1 MELLVL
7 GGTSFAG
14 RHVVEQ
20 ALAAGHTVTTFNRG
34 RTNPG
39 LFPDVRTLQG
49 DRESGDYAAL
59 DGAGPFDAVVD
70 MCAYVP
76 RAVREAIAA
85 LGPTSLDGPY
95 ILISSVSA
103 YAEPQAQVDGQGFT
117 EESPLAAMPEGVDPS
132 TEDVTGETYGP
143 LKVLTEEEAK
153 KHHPGGVM
161 IIRPGLIVGP
171 HDPTDRFTYWV
182 RRMAEGGEVLAP
194 EEPAVARTQVI
205 DACDLARWIVAS
217 AAAGRVGTFNAVAG
231 SVLLADVLDA
241 AADSGKTPC
250 SPDTA
255 GGGGAH
261 AKEEAGGGRPG
272 GGESRAASTVVWV
285 PWEFLEKHNVQPWS
299 DLPAWVPA
307 PMAAL
312 LLADGSK
319 AAGAGLETRPIEA
332 VVADLAAWDRDRPQ
346 EPLRAGLTREREAE
360 LLRTFR
366 AEGRPPG
373 P

>member
-20 ALAAGHTVTTFNRG
+20 ALLAGHGVTTFNRG
-34 RTNPG
+34 RTNPE
-39 LFPDVRTLQG
+39 LFPDVRSLHG
-49 DRESGDYAAL
+49 DRASGDYAAL
-59 DGAGPFDAVVD
+59 DGVGPFDAVVD

-76 RAVREAIAA
+76 RSVREAIDA
-85 LGPTSLDGPY
+85 LGPNALDGPY

-103 YAEPQAQVDGQGFT
+103 YAEPQAQVDGDGFT
-117 EESPLAAMPEGVDPS
+117 EESPLAAMPEGVDPD

-143 LKVLTEEEAK
+143 LKVLTEQAAE
-153 KHHPGGVM
+153 KHLDGGVM

-182 RRMAEGGEVLAP
+182 RRMADGGEVLAP
-194 EEPAVARTQVI
+194 EGPDVARTQVI
-205 DACDLARWIVAS
+205 DACDMARWIVVS
-217 AAAGRVGTFNAVAG
+217 AAAGRVGTFNAVAPPVPL
-231 SVLLADVLDA
+231 SAVLEAAPGNADVTWA
-241 AADSGKTPC
+241 
-250 SPDTA
+250 
-255 GGGGAH
+255 
-261 AKEEAGGGRPG
+261 
-272 GGESRAASTVVWV
+272 
-285 PWEFLEKHNVQPWS
+285 PWEFLEAQGVQPWT

-319 AAGAGLETRPIEA
+319 AAAVGLETRPIEA

-346 EPLRAGLTREREAE
+346 EPLRAGMTREREAE
-360 LLRTFR
+360 LLRMLR
-366 AEGRPPG
+366 AEGRTPG

>member
-14 RHVVEQ
+14 RHVVDQ
-20 ALAAGHTVTTFNRG
+20 ALAAGHSVTTFNRG

-39 LFPDVRTLQG
+39 LFPDVRSLRG
-49 DRESGDYAAL
+49 DRASGDYAAL

-70 MCAYVP
+70 MCAYFP
-76 RAVREAIAA
+76 RSVREAIGA
-85 LGPTSLDGPY
+85 LGPNALNGPY
-95 ILISSVSA
+95 IVISSVSA
-103 YAEPQAQVDGQGFT
+103 YAETQVQVDGEGFT
-117 EESPLAAMPEGVDPS
+117 EESPLAAMPEGVDPA

-143 LKVLTEEEAK
+143 LKVLTEQAAEK
-153 KHHPGGVM
+153 LLPGGVM

-182 RRMAEGGEVLAP
+182 RRMADGGEVLAP
-194 EEPAVARTQVI
+194 EGPDVARTQVI
-205 DACDLARWIVAS
+205 DACDMACWIVAS
-217 AAAGRVGTFNAVAG
+217 AGAGRVGTFNAVAG
-231 SVLLADVLDA
+231 SVPLADVLEAAPGDA
-241 AADSGKTPC
+241 D
-250 SPDTA
+250 
-255 GGGGAH
+255 
-261 AKEEAGGGRPG
+261 
-272 GGESRAASTVVWV
+272 VIWV
-285 PWEFLEKHNVQPWS
+285 PWEFLETQGTQPWS

-319 AAGAGLETRPIEA
+319 AAAAGLETRPIEA
-332 VVADLAAWDRDRPQ
+332 VVADIAAWDRDRPQ
-346 EPLRAGLTREREAE
+346 EPLRAGMTREREAE

-366 AEGRPPG
+366 AADRPPG

>member
-20 ALAAGHTVTTFNRG
+20 ALLAGHDVTTFNRG
-34 RTNPG
+34 RTNPE
-39 LFPDVRTLQG
+39 LFQDVRSLHG
-49 DRESGDYAAL
+49 DRASGDYAAL

-76 RAVREAIAA
+76 RSVREAIDA
-85 LGPTSLDGPY
+85 LGPSALDGPY
-95 ILISSVSA
+95 VLISSVSA
-103 YAEPQAQVDGQGFT
+103 YAEPQAQVDPEGFT
-117 EESPLAAMPEGVDPS
+117 EESPLAAMPEGADPA
-132 TEDVTGETYGP
+132 TEDITGETYGP
-143 LKVLTEEEAK
+143 LKVLTEQAAE
-153 KHHPGGVM
+153 KHLDGGVM

-182 RRMAEGGEVLAP
+182 RRITDGGEVLAP
-194 EEPAVARTQVI
+194 EGPDVARTQVI
-205 DACDLARWIVAS
+205 DACDMARWIVAS
-217 AAAGRVGTFNAVAG
+217 AAAGRVGTFNAVAPP
-231 SVLLADVLDA
+231 VLLADVLAA
-241 AADSGKTPC
+241 AADHGKTP
-250 SPDTA
+250 SVPDTA
-255 GGGGAH
+255 GVGGAH
-261 AKEEAGGGRPG
+261 AKEEADGGRPG
-272 GGESRAASTVVWV
+272 GGESRPASTVVWV
-285 PWEFLEKHNVQPWS
+285 PWEFLEPQGVQPWT
-299 DLPAWVPA
+299 DLPAWLPA

-319 AAGAGLETRPIEA
+319 AAAAGLETRPIEA

-346 EPLRAGLTREREAE
+346 EQLRAGMSREREAE

>member
-20 ALAAGHTVTTFNRG
+20 ALATGHSVTTFNRG

-39 LFPDVRTLQG
+39 LFPDVRSLHG
-49 DRESGDYAAL
+49 DRASGDYAAL

-70 MCAYVP
+70 MCGYVP
-76 RAVREAIAA
+76 RSVREAIGA
-85 LGPTSLDGPY
+85 LGPSALNGPY
-95 ILISSVSA
+95 IMISSVSA
-103 YAEPQAQVDGQGFT
+103 YAEPQAQVNGEGFT
-117 EESPLAAMPEGVDPS
+117 EESPLVPMPEGVDPES
-132 TEDVTGETYGP
+132 EDVTGGTYGP
-143 LKVLTEEEAK
+143 LKVLTEQATMELL
-153 KHHPGGVM
+153 PGGVM
-161 IIRPGLIVGP
+161 IVRPGLIVGP
-171 HDPTDRFTYWV
+171 YDPTDRFTYWV
-182 RRMAEGGEVLAP
+182 RRMADGGEILAP
-194 EEPAVARTQVI
+194 EGPEVARTQVI
-205 DACDLARWIVAS
+205 DACDMARWIVAS
-217 AAAGRVGTFNAVAG
+217 AAAGRVGTFNAVAP
-231 SVLLADVLDA
+231 SVPLSDVLEAAPGDA
-241 AADSGKTPC
+241 
-250 SPDTA
+250 
-255 GGGGAH
+255 
-261 AKEEAGGGRPG
+261 EL
-272 GGESRAASTVVWV
+272 VWL
-285 PWEFLEKHNVQPWS
+285 PWEFLESEGVQPWS

-319 AAGAGLETRPIEA
+319 AAAVGLETRPIGA

-346 EPLRAGLTREREAE
+346 EPLRAGMTREREAE

>member
-39 LFPDVRTLQG
+39 LFPDVRALRG

-59 DGAGPFDAVVD
+59 DGAGPFEAVVD

-76 RAVREAIAA
+76 RAVREAIDA

-103 YAEPQAQVDGQGFT
+103 YAEPQAQVDGKGFT
-117 EESPLAAMPEGVDPS
+117 EESPLAAMPEGVDPA

-143 LKVLTEEEAK
+143 LKVLAEEEAK

-194 EEPAVARTQVI
+194 EAPAVARTQVI
-205 DACDLARWIVAS
+205 DACDLARWIVSS
-217 AAAGRVGTFNAVAG
+217 AAAGRVGAFNAVAE
-231 SVLLADVLDA
+231 SVPLADVLA
-241 AADSGKTPC
+241 AA
-250 SPDTA
+250 
-255 GGGGAH
+255 
-261 AKEEAGGGRPG
+261 PG
-272 GGESRAASTVVWV
+272 DADVVWV

-366 AEGRPPG
+366 AEDRPPG